1 MKTLLMI
8 KPEAIARGLYGDI
21 IAHVVRNR
29 FQVVNL
35 RMLLLSR
42 DMAEQFY
49 AVHRERPFFRDVVD
63 YVTGGPVVA
72 LEIEGPEVVD
82 KVRALIGATDPAQ
95 ATPGSVRYM
104 YGTSIQSNAVH
115 ASDSPE
121 SAKNELAIVF
131 GRP

>member
-8 KPEAIARGLYGDI
+8 KPEAVARGLYGDI

-35 RMLLLSR
+35 RMLSLSR

-63 YVTGGPVVA
+63 YVTSGPVVA
-72 LEIEGPEVVD
+72 LEIDGPEVVE

-104 YGTSIQSNAVH
+104 YGISIQSNAVH

-121 SAKNELAIVF
+121 SAKKELAIVF
-131 GRP
+131 GGP